1 MLQNPYEGRWK
12 VRFAHLYRTCTIQ
25 TSAATIVEVSPI
37 FDSFRPH
44 VYATATTCVVVC
56 CIVGLATAALPK
68 LGKME

>member
-1 MLQNPYEGRWK
+1 MVLQNPCDGRWK

-25 TSAATIVEVSPI
+25 TSVATIVEVSPI

-44 VYATATTCVVVC
+44 VYAAATSCFVVF
-56 CIVGLATAALPK
+56 CIVGLAAALPK